1 MDDRGLAW
9 MIMDYRGLLWA
20 DHVSRII
27 AWIMG
32 YRGLSWTILHDFE
45 IS

>member
-20 DHVSRII
+20 DYVSRII
-27 AWIMG
+27 VD
-32 YRGLSWTILHDFE
+32 YRGLWAIVDYPGLYRT
-45 IS
+45 